1 MKKKCSACVQKIPP
15 WLITF
20 TDLITLLLVFFVM
33 LISLGDIKTVK
44 TLIILSAFE
53 GKLGILS
60 GGQSL
65 TAGTFENMGQNIE
78 ALPSSKKEKSLS
90 EAIKKAMAILD
101 PEIKA
106 KKVRVIE
113 NERGIV
119 ISLMTDL
126 LFEPNSD
133 QVNVDQI
140 RGVLENLRLL
150 IDLEEFDSHIKIEG
164 HTDERKPQNTE
175 FEDNWDLSVKRAWS
189 VLNAL
194 RMVPSLTELDERKV
208 SIHGY
213 GDTRPVESNDTPE
226 GRQYNR
232 RVDIILL
239 TKKD

>member
-1 MKKKCSACVQKIPP
+1 MV
-15 WLITF
+15 TF
-20 TDLITLLLVFFVM
+20 TDLIILLMVFFVM
-33 LISLGDIKTVK
+33 LMSIGDIKTVK

-65 TAGTFENMGQNIE
+65 TEGTFENMGQNIE
-78 ALPSSKKEKSLS
+78 SLPSNKKEKLFSK
-90 EAIKKAMAILD
+90 AKKKAIAVLK
-101 PEIKA
+101 PEIKT
-106 KKVRVIE
+106 KKVRITE
-113 NERGIV
+113 DERGII
-119 ISLMTDL
+119 ISLMTDF
-126 LFEPNSD
+126 LFEPNSAK
-133 QVNVDQI
+133 VNMGQI

-150 IDLEEFDSHIKIEG
+150 IDLEEFDSHIRIEG
-164 HTDERKPQNTE
+164 HTDERTPQNTE
-175 FEDNWDLSVKRAWS
+175 FEDNWDLSIKRAWS

-194 RMVPSLTELDERKV
+194 RMVPSLTEFDERKV

-239 TKKD
+239 TKD